1 MLLVDTNVV
10 SELRKVRAGKAD
22 QNVARWAE
30 RVAPSQLYLS
40 VITLH
45 ELELGVL
52 LAERRDPA
60 QGAVLRK
67 WLEEHVHPAFA
78 GRILP
83 VDEAV
88 ARQAA
93 RLHVPDPRP
102 VRDALIA
109 ATAQV
114 HGMTVVTR
122 NIEDFTPMGVPILNP
137 WTAIHGPVT
146 EGPTITDTE

>member
-1 MLLVDTNVV
+1 MLLLDTNVV
-10 SELRKVRAGKAD
+10 SELRKVRGGKAD
-22 QNVARWAE
+22 PNFSRWAE
-30 RVAPSQLYLS
+30 RVVPSELYLS

-60 QGAVLRK
+60 QGAVLRS
-67 WLEEHVHPAFA
+67 WLESHVCPAFL

-93 RLHVPDPRP
+93 QLHVPDPRP

-122 NIEDFTPMGVPILNP
+122 DIDDFAPMGVSVLNP
-137 WTAIHGPVT
+137 WTG
-146 EGPTITDTE
+146 

>member
-1 MLLVDTNVV
+1 MWLLDTNVV
-10 SELRKVRAGKAD
+10 SELRKVRTGRAD
-22 QNVARWAE
+22 PQVAAWADA
-30 RVAPSQLYLS
+30 VAAASLFVS

-60 QGAVLRK
+60 QGAILRT
-67 WLEEHVHPAFA
+67 WLDSRVQPAFT

-83 VDEAV
+83 VDEPV
-88 ARQAA
+88 ARLAA

-122 NIEDFTPMGVPILNP
+122 DVADFAPMDVSVLNP
-137 WTAIHGPVT
+137 WTGWKN
-146 EGPTITDTE
+146 TD

>member
-1 MLLVDTNVV
+1 MWLLDTNVV

-22 QNVARWAE
+22 SNVSRWAE
-30 RVAPSQLYLS
+30 RVVPSELYLS

-60 QGAVLRK
+60 QGAVLRT
-67 WLEEHVHPAFA
+67 WLENHVHPAFA

-122 NIEDFTPMGVPILNP
+122 NVNDFAPMGVPVLNP
-137 WTAIHGPVT
+137 WIGADAGIADG
-146 EGPTITDTE
+146 

>member
-1 MLLVDTNVV
+1 MLLLDTNVV
-10 SELRKVRAGKAD
+10 SELRKVRGGKAD
-22 QNVARWAE
+22 PNVSRWAE
-30 RVAPSQLYLS
+30 RVVPSELYLS

-45 ELELGVL
+45 ELERGVL

-60 QGAVLRK
+60 QGAVLRS
-67 WLEEHVHPAFA
+67 WLESHVHPAFV

-93 RLHVPDPRP
+93 HFHVPDPRP

-122 NIEDFTPMGVPILNP
+122 DIDDFAPMGVSVLNP
-137 WTAIHGPVT
+137 WTG
-146 EGPTITDTE
+146 